1 MTAGTASE
9 LSYHPRNKS
18 RGMSSQQRLPNKQ
31 GSMADSY
38 YNLVGPKAER
48 TNPKSRD
55 IEDVSSPPRPVT
67 GEGVHYE
74 QINAQNINA
83 NIRRSMDRQQRVQT
97 AQPNKLRA
105 KKAY

>member
-1 MTAGTASE
+1 
-9 LSYHPRNKS
+9 
-18 RGMSSQQRLPNKQ
+18 
-31 GSMADSY
+31 MADSY
-38 YNLVGPKAER
+38 YNLVGTKIDQ
-48 TNPKSRD
+48 TNTKSRD
-55 IEDVSSPPRPVT
+55 IGDISSPPRPVT